1 MGKLEVFNVEQG
13 TAEWLAL
20 RAGVPTASEFATIL
34 AQGKGGAPS
43 LIRKKYL
50 YKLAAESYR
59 GALSP
64 FESYSNHHMQRGKD
78 FEDEARGMYEITK
91 NVMVE
96 QVGFMMRDGVGCSP
110 DGLVGEDGGIEIKTK
125 SDHLMVEILL
135 ANEMPS
141 DYFGQTQGFL
151 YMTGRKWIDFVA
163 YAPGLPLFIQR
174 QYPDAEYQFRLAK
187 EIPIFVEEL
196 QKIRAAIEA
205 YHV

>member
-1 MGKLEVFNVEQG
+1 MGNLQVFNVEQG

-59 GALSP
+59 GSLSP
-64 FESYSNHHMQRGKD
+64 FESYSNVHMQRGKD

-91 NVMVE
+91 NVLVE
-96 QVGFMMRDGVGCSP
+96 QVGFLMRDGVGCSP

-141 DYFGQTQGFL
+141 EYKGQTQGFL

-174 QYPDAEYQFRLAK
+174 QFPDPEYQERLAY
-187 EIPIFVEEL
+187 EIPVFVQEL
-196 QKIRAAIEA
+196 QKIKAAIEA

>member
-1 MGKLEVFNVEQG
+1 MGNLEVFNVEQG

-59 GALSP
+59 GSLSP
-64 FESYSNHHMQRGKD
+64 FESYSNVHMQRGKD

-91 NVMVE
+91 NVLVE
-96 QVGFMMRDGVGCSP
+96 QVGFLMRDGVGCSP

-141 DYFGQTQGFL
+141 EYKGQTQGFL

-174 QYPDAEYQFRLAK
+174 QFPDPEYQERLAY
-187 EIPIFVEEL
+187 EIPVFVQEL
-196 QKIRAAIEA
+196 QKIKAAIEA

>member
-1 MGKLEVFNVEQG
+1 MGNLEVFNVEQG

-59 GALSP
+59 GSLSP
-64 FESYSNHHMQRGKD
+64 FESYSNVHMQRGKD

-91 NVMVE
+91 NVLVD
-96 QVGFMMRDGVGCSP
+96 QVGFLMRDGVGCSP

-141 DYFGQTQGFL
+141 EYKGQTQGFL

-174 QYPDAEYQFRLAK
+174 QYPDPEYQERLAY
-187 EIPIFVEEL
+187 EIPVFVQEL
-196 QKIRAAIEA
+196 QKIKAAIEA

>member
-1 MGKLEVFNVEQG
+1 MGNLEVFNVEQG

-59 GALSP
+59 GTLSP
-64 FESYSNHHMQRGKD
+64 FESYSNVHMQRGKD

-91 NVMVE
+91 NVLVE
-96 QVGFMMRDGVGCSP
+96 QVGFLMRDGVGCSP

-141 DYFGQTQGFL
+141 EYKGQTQGFL

-174 QYPDAEYQFRLAK
+174 QFPDPEYQARLAH
-187 EIPIFVEEL
+187 EIPVFVQEL
-196 QKIRAAIEA
+196 QKIKAAIEA